1 MSFQPAE
8 FSLSAFFVGRF
19 CYNKAKNSPLRTSTV
34 TSDLPIYLDHHA
46 TTPMDPRVSQVMN
59 PWLTS
64 RFGNAASISHVYGD
78 IAREA
83 VEIARGQVAALV
95 NCQPDEVI
103 FTSGATEANNLA
115 LKGVLQAASSDSQL
129 IVNRGEHK
137 AILDPAGSLDRD
149 GHVVTTLEID
159 SNGQVDPNKIRDA
172 ISPKTKLVSV
182 MYASNEVGTIN
193 PITEIAEICHER
205 NIFFHTDA
213 VQAVG
218 LLPIDLKKQSI
229 DLLSISAHKIYGPQ
243 GIGALIVRR
252 DRGRIPI
259 TPLIDGGGHE
269 RHLRSGTLP
278 VAMIAGFGEACQIAS
293 EKKEADACRLSTLRD
308 RLWTGLTSS
317 LDGLHRNGHPK
328 ECLPNNLNISFAGVD
343 GDALMAS
350 LTKIAVSSGSACT
363 SSDPAPSHVLRGMGI
378 SESLTK
384 ASLRFGLGRSTTEA
398 DIDVAIE
405 HVTNVVQTLRQL

>member
-1 MSFQPAE
+1 
-8 FSLSAFFVGRF
+8 
-19 CYNKAKNSPLRTSTV
+19 V
-34 TSDLPIYLDHHA
+34 TSDLPIYLDHHS
-46 TTPMDPRVSQVMN
+46 TTPVDPRVYQVMK

-64 RFGNAASISHVYGD
+64 RFGNAASISHVYGE

-83 VEIARGQVAALV
+83 IEAARRQVAELV

-115 LKGVLQAASSDSQL
+115 LKGVLKAAPSGSHL

-137 AILDPAGSLDRD
+137 AVLDPAESLVRD
-149 GHVVTTLEID
+149 GYAATIIEID

-172 ISPKTKLVSV
+172 ITSKTKLVSV

-193 PITEIAEICHER
+193 PIAEIAEICHER
-205 NIFFHTDA
+205 NIYFHSDA
-213 VQAVG
+213 TQAVG
-218 LLPIDLKKQSI
+218 LLPVDLQKQTI
-229 DLLSISAHKIYGPQ
+229 DLLSISAHKNYGPQ

-252 DRGRIPI
+252 DRGRIPL

-278 VAMIAGFGEACQIAS
+278 VAMIVGFGEACRIAS
-293 EKKEADACRLSTLRD
+293 EEKESDSLRLSTLRD
-308 RLWTGLTSS
+308 HLWTGLSSS
-317 LDGLHRNGHPK
+317 LDGLHRNGHPT
-328 ECLPNNLNISFAGVD
+328 ECLPNNLNISVAGVD

-363 SSDPAPSHVLRGMGI
+363 SSDPAPSHVLRAMGI

-398 DIDVAIE
+398 QIDFSIE
-405 HVTNVVQTLRQL
+405 HVTDVVQTLRKL